1 MVQAIRFIV
10 FLVVLSFICLNAQAE
25 NTQKITDVEQE
36 NSLHIAAFDIPNLLQ
51 ADGQGIYD
59 LALQRITAAT
69 KINFKVKVLPI
80 ARARIGYRQGQYDCL
95 LPLDLHFEKID
106 GEHIQ
111 SPPFASAKLYAF
123 TLAGHMP
130 ITNIAG
136 LKGLRVAGEL
146 GVPFPKE
153 LNEIIAINKV
163 SGLINLV
170 RMLERGRFDVI
181 LAYTPDMTEL
191 MEQKIIRP
199 LSYDLTKPLAIY
211 QDSLTCRDT
220 AENRRMMAIITQEI
234 RSW

>member
-1 MVQAIRFIV
+1 MRQAHRFIV
-10 FLVVLSFICLNAQAE
+10 SFVVSSIISLNAQAE
-25 NTQKITDVEQE
+25 DLPKTTGNL
-36 NSLHIAAFDIPNLLQ
+36 LHVAAFDIPNLLQ
-51 ADGQGIYD
+51 KDGQGIYD
-59 LALQRITAAT
+59 QALWRITAAT
-69 KINFKVKVLPI
+69 NINFKVDILPI

-95 LPLDLHFEKID
+95 LPLDLHFEEID
-106 GEHIQ
+106 GQHIQ

-123 TLAGHMP
+123 TLVGYMP
-130 ITNIAG
+130 ITDIVG
-136 LKGLRVAGEL
+136 LKGLRVGGEL
-146 GVPFPKE
+146 GIPFTKE
-153 LNEIIAINKV
+153 LDKIIGTNKV

-170 RMLERGRFDVI
+170 RMLERGRFDAI

-220 AENRRMMAIITQEI
+220 AENRRMMAIITQEM